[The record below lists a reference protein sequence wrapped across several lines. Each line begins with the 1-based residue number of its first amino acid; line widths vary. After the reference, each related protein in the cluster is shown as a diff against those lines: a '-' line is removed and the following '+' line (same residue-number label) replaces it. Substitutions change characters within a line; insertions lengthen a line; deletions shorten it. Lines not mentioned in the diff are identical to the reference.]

1 MIAPALPPAP
11 ERLPV
16 ATTDAHTHLASTAT
30 KTRLFDLGNNLSRI
44 SLSRKNFAECLISI
58 MSNIF
63 FNLIW
68 INTTTISQ
76 CNTHLL

>member
-30 KTRLFDLGNNLSRI
+30 KTGVEIGR
-44 SLSRKNFAECLISI
+44 A
-58 MSNIF
+58 
-63 FNLIW
+63 
-68 INTTTISQ
+68 
-76 CNTHLL
+76 HV